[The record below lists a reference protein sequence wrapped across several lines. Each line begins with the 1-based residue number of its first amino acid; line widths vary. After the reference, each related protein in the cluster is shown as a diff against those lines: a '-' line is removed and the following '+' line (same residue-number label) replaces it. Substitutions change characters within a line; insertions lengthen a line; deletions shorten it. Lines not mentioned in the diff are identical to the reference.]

1 MMAVFDEAEPREVIA
16 RDHLSW
22 SALTCYRT
30 CPLKYYFRYVARLP
44 EQTTSASLLFG
55 GAIHRALASYFTACL
70 QGPSL
75 PGLDR
80 LLEEYQI
87 HWIGQAPSS
96 KPWDGND
103 SQAALL
109 STAKR
114 MLAAFLASP
123 LARPCGQILAVEERL
138 SGRLL
143 KDAPPLVGV
152 VDLLLITAGELILID
167 WKTSR
172 ARWSELQLAEA
183 EEQLLLYGQLACELV
198 PGKRIRLQPV
208 VLTKTKAPVVESY
221 PLAFDRR
228 RLQRTITWMGAIW
241 RAIEDEHFYPT
252 PSALA
257 CSGCSFRENCQ
268 AWNGPVAD

>member
-1 MMAVFDEAEPREVIA
+1 METKAMMAVLDEAEPREVIA

-96 KPWDGND
+96 KRGDEND

-109 STAKR
+109 PTAKR
-114 MLAAFLASP
+114 MLAAFLASA
-123 LARPCGQILAVEERL
+123 LARPCG
-138 SGRLL
+138 
-143 KDAPPLVGV
+143 
-152 VDLLLITAGELILID
+152 
-167 WKTSR
+167 
-172 ARWSELQLAEA
+172 
-183 EEQLLLYGQLACELV
+183 
-198 PGKRIRLQPV
+198 
-208 VLTKTKAPVVESY
+208 
-221 PLAFDRR
+221 
-228 RLQRTITWMGAIW
+228 
-241 RAIEDEHFYPT
+241 
-252 PSALA
+252 
-257 CSGCSFRENCQ
+257 
-268 AWNGPVAD
+268 